1 MKKIGVGTTSFLL
14 VTFAILWSFSF
25 GLNRFC
31 LGDTVSSFLGVP
43 AWSNGNSGTH
53 YTIFY
58 SLIFLLPAV
67 PISFKYENDLFD
79 ISPLAVYIVLFL
91 SCNVLPELVNVSL
104 YVTISLSL

>member
-1 MKKIGVGTTSFLL
+1 MKKIGCGTIAFLL

-25 GLNRFC
+25 GLNGFC
-31 LGDTVSSFLGVP
+31 LGDTILTFLGMP

-67 PISFKYENDLFD
+67 FISFKYENDLFAKLAKW
-79 ISPLAVYIVLFL
+79 ISTIFSLVL
-91 SCNVLPELVNVSL
+91 LVGLIFMV
-104 YVTISLSL
+104 I